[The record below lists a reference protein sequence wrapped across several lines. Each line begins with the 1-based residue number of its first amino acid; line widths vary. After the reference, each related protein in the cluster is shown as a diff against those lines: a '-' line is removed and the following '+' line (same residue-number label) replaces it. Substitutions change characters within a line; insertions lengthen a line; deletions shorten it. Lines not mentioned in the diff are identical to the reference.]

1 VCLWAGCDDGNGEN
15 VTMKSQDMRT
25 PLGRVL
31 GYGSAKWG
39 TKHFIEQRLT
49 GLANIPLTIAAVL
62 IVTSLIGHNHAA
74 VVQILG
80 STPVAIIM
88 LLFIISGAYHM
99 RLGMQVIIE
108 DYVHDEG
115 AKYALLIANTFFT
128 VLVGFSSVYAILK
141 LSFGV

>member
-1 VCLWAGCDDGNGEN
+1 
-15 VTMKSQDMRT
+15 MKSQDMRT

-31 GYGSAKWG
+31 GYGSAKSG

-49 GLANIPLTIAAVL
+49 ALANIPLTIAAVL

-80 STPVAIIM
+80 SSPVAIIM

-115 AKYALLIANTFFT
+115 AKYALLIANTFFA